1 MMIERAIGLFVLL
14 LGLFALLVLI
24 PGGIVT
30 PQTVE
35 TASLSPA
42 FWPRIVAVMFAL
54 TGISMAIRPGK
65 SVVGDKIPLRVRAP
79 RLLVVL
85 SALFAFYFAMPSL
98 GMVVPAIALIFG
110 MMWFAGERR
119 WLLMVVVSIL
129 VPVALYAFFVHVAN
143 IPIPLGVFEA
153 LRG

>member
-1 MMIERAIGLFVLL
+1 MAVDRKIGVFVLV
-14 LGLFALLVLI
+14 LGILTLLVLI
-24 PGGIVT
+24 PAGIVT
-30 PQTVE
+30 PGIVE

-42 FWPRIVAVMFAL
+42 FWPRIVAVMFAM
-54 TGISMAIRPGK
+54 TGLALAIRPGK
-65 SVVGDKIPLRVRAP
+65 PARPEDVPLRTRAP

-85 SALFAFYFAMPSL
+85 GALFAFYFAIPTL
-98 GMVVPAIALIFG
+98 GMVAPAIALIFG

-119 WLLMVVVSIL
+119 WLLMLIVSIV
-129 VPVALYAFFVHVAN
+129 VPIALYAFFAHVAN